1 MTPME
6 LQLDPATTGLL
17 IIDIQEKLLP
27 AMHDA
32 AAVQANAARLI
43 EGARLLGLRTLVTE
57 QYPKGIGPTVAE
69 LSAGLDAFAVRP
81 PVIEKLEF
89 GATSNVVVAQ
99 HLDQWQA
106 QGITQVLV
114 CGIEAHI
121 CVYQTVRG
129 LRERG
134 LQTHVVRDACSSRV
148 ATNVDVAI
156 GLWRRCGALV
166 TSTEAVL
173 FDLIGGAAHPHF
185 RAISKLIR

>member
-1 MTPME
+1 MNPAE
-6 LQLDPATTGLL
+6 LQLDPATTALL
-17 IIDIQEKLLP
+17 IIDVQEKLLP

-32 AAVQANAARLI
+32 AACLANVTRLAQ
-43 EGARLLGLRTLVTE
+43 GAQWLGLRTLVTE
-57 QYPKGIGPTVAE
+57 QYPKGIGPTVAP
-69 LSAGLDAFAVRP
+69 LIAALQAGPTPATVL
-81 PVIEKLEF
+81 EKLEF
-89 GATSNVVVAQ
+89 GATANPIVAEA
-99 HLDQWQA
+99 LDRWQA
-106 QGITQVLV
+106 DGVRQVLV

-134 LQTHVVRDACSSRV
+134 LQVHVVRDASSSRTAANLEV
-148 ATNVDVAI
+148 AV

-173 FDLIGGAAHPHF
+173 FDLVGSAAHPHF

>member
-1 MTPME
+1 ME

-32 AAVQANAARLI
+32 AAVQANTARLI

-57 QYPKGIGPTVAE
+57 QYPKGIGPTVAA

-106 QGITQVLV
+106 HGITQVLV

-134 LQTHVVRDACSSRV
+134 LQTHVVRDACSSRAAANVEV
-148 ATNVDVAI
+148 AV
-156 GLWRRCGALV
+156 GLWRRCGAVV
-166 TSTEAVL
+166 TSTEAAL
-173 FDLIGGAAHPHF
+173 FDLIGGAAHPQF
-185 RAISKLIR
+185 RAVSKLIR